1 MCGLIHIEK
10 FSEFFLIATHGEDAS
25 ISVCLQGSTKVRD
38 TLDTRDT
45 HIESCRSLST
55 ETGELYHIA
64 KVRYYTLAF
73 PEKFTAHEQCRH
85 VSEALEEWGG
95 DGDI

>member
-10 FSEFFLIATHGEDAS
+10 FAELLLIATHGEDT
-25 ISVCLQGSTKVRD
+25 SVSVSLECHRKVRD

-55 ETGELYHIA
+55 KARELYHIA
-64 KVRYYTLAF
+64 KVRYYTLTF
-73 PEKFTAHEQCRH
+73 PEELAPHEQCRH
-85 VSEALEEWGG
+85 VREVLEEWG
-95 DGDI
+95 